1 MIGGGPLLGAGLPE
15 AEEARPEEGNP
26 KAPRNF
32 AVLSSSG
39 VVDPSYPLGLFGFG
53 LSAEDSC
60 EVIVIT
66 EADNKLVIAV
76 PESVWHRSLAK
87 RLIPP
92 RSLIK
97 PALVS
102 VAAVPRG
109 DRETGEDMGYSLKVW
124 VGILDPRFEAEI
136 SFEED
141 EEPGKKF
148 GGEAEDVLPLGQALV
163 DVSNEHYAFLTAESG
178 VPDLEEEEAVP
189 GAVATEER
197 FQVLEAGLQSIQE
210 SLQQLLKKPR
220 VTFKEPTSKAKAKA
234 TTKKS
239 VNPLQG
245 LDGNVVQS
253 ALTAGVPMSHLQQMG
268 SILRERPRRL
278 DDMPRKV
285 VQKDVTPLDEEE
297 EFPEEEIEEEEQE
310 EEPGGQGG
318 DLDAAGMGEAI
329 KQLTKIAAHLT
340 EQRRKD
346 PLELL
351 LDGGGGSASSSETT
365 GLPGSKKNSAALRAL
380 QKQLQENP
388 RYIFQMLEA
397 NMQADFLSR
406 PVAPGETTP
415 SGCTVRG
422 WLASKSRLQL
432 YTNHVR
438 WMWQVSGIWDA
449 LIGGRVEEAR
459 ARCGLLVA
467 AGEQSSIDGG
477 NWLISSVSL
486 LEQPPPYQMFAH
498 HQAPSNLEC
507 QHSIL
512 YDPRWVE
519 VFMGHVRE
527 VDTYQEAKKKLSK
540 AGGGGT
546 KAGEKEEEATGAAAA
561 RAKAKAKAER
571 LARLKAAKGQSGDSS
586 TQA

>member
-15 AEEARPEEGNP
+15 AEEERPEEGNP

-66 EADNKLVIAV
+66 EADNKLVVAV
-76 PESVWHRSLAK
+76 

-109 DRETGEDMGYSLKVW
+109 DRETGEDMGFSLKVW
-124 VGILDPRFEAEI
+124 VGILDPRFEGEI

-178 VPDLEEEEAVP
+178 VPDQEEEEAVP
-189 GAVATEER
+189 AAVATEER
-197 FQVLEAGLQSIQE
+197 FQVLEAGLQSNPGEPATAVEETE
-210 SLQQLLKKPR
+210 SDVQGAHFQGESKGYHEEVSESSGWECSSVSSHCWRSYEPSSSDGKHLAR
-220 VTFKEPTSKAKAKA
+220 ASKEVGRYAQK
-234 TTKKS
+234 
-239 VNPLQG
+239 G
-245 LDGNVVQS
+245 S
-253 ALTAGVPMSHLQQMG
+253 AEGCHPFGRRGGVSRRGDRGGRAGGG
-268 SILRERPRRL
+268 SCRPRRRFRRCWYGRSYQPVDKDCRAL
-278 DDMPRKV
+278 DRA
-285 VQKDVTPLDEEE
+285 EEE
-297 EFPEEEIEEEEQE
+297 RSTRAIAGRRRWFSKQFKDHWPAWIQE
-310 EEPGGQGG
+310 E
-318 DLDAAGMGEAI
+318 LSCA
-329 KQLTKIAAHLT
+329 T
-340 EQRRKD
+340 
-346 PLELL
+346 
-351 LDGGGGSASSSETT
+351 SSSETT
-365 GLPGSKKNSAALRAL
+365 SR
-380 QKQLQENP
+380 NP

-422 WLASKSRLQL
+422 WLASKSRVQL

-459 ARCGLLVA
+459 ARCGLLVGG
-467 AGEQSSIDGG
+467 GEQSSIDGEIG
-477 NWLISSVSL
+477 
-486 LEQPPPYQMFAH
+486 
-498 HQAPSNLEC
+498 
-507 QHSIL
+507 
-512 YDPRWVE
+512 
-519 VFMGHVRE
+519 
-527 VDTYQEAKKKLSK
+527 
-540 AGGGGT
+540 
-546 KAGEKEEEATGAAAA
+546 
-561 RAKAKAKAER
+561 
-571 LARLKAAKGQSGDSS
+571 
-586 TQA
+586 